1 MINHLVG
8 TLEPV
13 QLAWIAGYLSAIN
26 TLALQGAGQAT
37 AVPAA
42 AGAVDGQPAAA
53 GAASNGTAELTIL
66 FGSQTGNC
74 EGVAKMAA
82 ERAAQ
87 RGIKS
92 NLKNMGTYK
101 AAGLKKEKLMM
112 LIVSTHGEG
121 DPPDSV
127 EDLYDFINSKRAPKL
142 GDLKYS
148 VLALG
153 DSS

>member
-26 TLALQGAGQAT
+26 ALALQGAGQA
-37 AVPAA
+37 AV
-42 AGAVDGQPAAA
+42 PAAA

-92 NLKNMGTYK
+92 NLKNMGNYK
-101 AAGLKKEKLMM
+101 AAELKKEKLMIM
-112 LIVSTHGEG
+112 YRI
-121 DPPDSV
+121 
-127 EDLYDFINSKRAPKL
+127 YM
-142 GDLKYS
+142 
-148 VLALG
+148 
-153 DSS
+153 